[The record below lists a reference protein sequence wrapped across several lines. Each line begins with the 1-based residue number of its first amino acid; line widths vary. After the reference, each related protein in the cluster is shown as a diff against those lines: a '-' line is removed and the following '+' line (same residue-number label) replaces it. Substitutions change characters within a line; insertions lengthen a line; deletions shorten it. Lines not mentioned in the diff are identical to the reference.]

1 MSHNKFLRFGSVGV
15 QMAVLIYLGS
25 ELGKYLDAEYTSEGS
40 VFTAVCVIAAVA
52 LSMYQLIRALPK
64 DE

>member
-1 MSHNKFLRFGSVGV
+1 
-15 QMAVLIYLGS
+15 MAVLIYLGS

-40 VFTAVCVIAAVA
+40 LYTALCVIAAVA

>member
-1 MSHNKFLRFGSVGV
+1 MGQNKFLRFSTVGV
-15 QMAVLIYLGS
+15 QMAVLIYLGA
-25 ELGKYLDAEYTSEGS
+25 ELGKYLDAKYTSES
-40 VFTAVCVIAAVA
+40 NLFTAICVLFSVG